1 MTSSSQNEEFHIN
14 YSTPTSKD
22 PPESKNTA
30 VIAVMRGKPKD
41 VYHCHHS
48 NKHYK
53 WTLVRVLLDTGS
65 DGNLVFVGQ
74 THAASLLKKAGS
86 TVVEYFEWDHPDLA

>member
-1 MTSSSQNEEFHIN
+1 
-14 YSTPTSKD
+14 
-22 PPESKNTA
+22 
-30 VIAVMRGKPKD
+30 MRGKPKD

-53 WTLVRVLLDTGS
+53 WTLVRVLLDAGS

-74 THAASLLKKAGS
+74 THAASLLKRLVPQLWNTLNG
-86 TVVEYFEWDHPDLA
+86 TIQT